1 MKVLRATGV
10 ALGLPLILFAVWWI
24 ASVANPSF
32 YFPPLP
38 QLLKEF
44 PETWGVDMWM
54 SDVIPSLLRLF
65 ASYAVALLVG
75 IGLGTVLGL
84 SRTIR
89 LMLEP
94 VLEFLRAV
102 PPTALV
108 PVVMLFFG
116 IGDVMKIVVIVLG
129 CLWPIL
135 LNTIEGVRSVDE
147 VLSDTAATYHVRG
160 RSRLS
165 HLVLRSASPQIFTG
179 ARQALSIG
187 IIMMV
192 ISEMFAASNGIG
204 FAIVQFQHQFS
215 IPEMWSG
222 VILLGIIGYLLS
234 QGFAWIE
241 RRSLAWYHGL
251 KVRSEIGG

>member
-1 MKVLRATGV
+1 MKILRSTRI
-10 ALGLPLILFAVWWI
+10 ALGLPLILFALWWVV
-24 ASVANPSF
+24 SVTNPSF

-38 QLLKEF
+38 QLLREF
-44 PETWGVDMWM
+44 PETWGPDMWM

-65 ASYAVALLVG
+65 AAYAMALLVG
-75 IGLGTVLGL
+75 VGLGIVLGL
-84 SRTIR
+84 SRRIR
-89 LMLEP
+89 RMLEP

-116 IGDVMKIVVIVLG
+116 IGDVMKVVVIVVG

-135 LNTIEGVRSVDE
+135 LNTIEGVRGVDE
-147 VLSDTAATYHVRG
+147 VLLDTARTYHVRG
-160 RSRLS
+160 RSRLF

-234 QGFAWIE
+234 QVFAWIE
-241 RRSLAWYHGL
+241 RHSLAWYHGL
-251 KVRSEIGG
+251 KARNEVGG

>member
-1 MKVLRATGV
+1 MKTLHTALTALALPIVLFCA
-10 ALGLPLILFAVWWI
+10 WW
-24 ASVANPSF
+24 AFSVANPSF
-32 YFPPLP
+32 YFPSLP
-38 QLLKEF
+38 KILGQF
-44 PETWGVDMWM
+44 PETWGLDMWV
-54 SDVIPSLLRLF
+54 SDVFPSLLRLF
-65 ASYAVALLVG
+65 ASYALALALGV
-75 IGLGTVLGL
+75 GLGMVLGL
-84 SRTIR
+84 SRRIR
-89 LMLEP
+89 LTFEP

-116 IGDVMKIVVIVLG
+116 IGDVMKVVVIVLG
-129 CLWPIL
+129 CFWPIL

-147 VLSDTAATYHVRG
+147 VLSDTAATYKVRS
-160 RSRLS
+160 RSRLV
-165 HLVLRSASPQIFTG
+165 HLTLRSATPQIFTG
-179 ARQALSIG
+179 LRQALSIG

-234 QGFAWIE
+234 QGFGWVE
-241 RRSLAWYHGL
+241 RRSLAWYYGL
-251 KVRSEIGG
+251 KASGENGR